1 MHIKHSLYKCM
12 TLRIHV
18 ISYLL
23 FNVFW
28 WLHSNFATGRSQ
40 FNWKHGME
48 LKYKMGCHLESNT
61 WLLQHATDK
70 QCGSSAMG
78 WAPNRNLTSQCQILH
93 PKHVAKAHYQIPNQH
108 VVWARTGIQLRN
120 WLLHEL
126 SMCNMPKGFP
136 IKSKTW
142 FAALACHP
150 YRQTQTDR

>member
-28 WLHSNFATGRSQ
+28 CLHSNFATGRSQ
-40 FNWKHGME
+40 FNWKHGMK
-48 LKYKMGCHLESNT
+48 LKYKMGCHLESST

-93 PKHVAKAHYQIPNQH
+93 PKHAAKAHYQIPNQH
-108 VVWARTGIQLRN
+108 VVWEMNWDSIAELTAAWIVNVQHAKGISNQIQKMVCRTCLPSLTSLQ
-120 WLLHEL
+120 
-126 SMCNMPKGFP
+126 
-136 IKSKTW
+136 
-142 FAALACHP
+142 
-150 YRQTQTDR
+150 